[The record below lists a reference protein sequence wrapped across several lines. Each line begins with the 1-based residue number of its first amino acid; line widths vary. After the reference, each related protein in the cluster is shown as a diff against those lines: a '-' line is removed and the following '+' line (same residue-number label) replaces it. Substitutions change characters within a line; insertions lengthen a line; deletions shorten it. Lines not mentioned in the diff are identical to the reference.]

1 MELQPSTVFSRC
13 SATTKWISHQDH
25 NEKKDSW
32 IISYFLNWIWINREG
47 RSFLKTTLHPM
58 DWIFTIFV
66 LGANIWKK
74 KVCNH
79 LTCPGNTYFEY
90 SSFLSDNNKL
100 CLVSFCLF
108 HKLSN
113 NSNLPK
119 WIIAT
124 FSNSPMNL
132 FPEKKGIFVIPSTSS
147 SRSCII
153 VALSS
158 VTIHQYFFSGQPS
171 HQLSEKLHFFSCC
184 SYC

>member
-1 MELQPSTVFSRC
+1 MNKQRR
-13 SATTKWISHQDH
+13 Q
-25 NEKKDSW
+25 
-32 IISYFLNWIWINREG
+32 IISKNNTSSNGLNLYNLCI
-47 RSFLKTTLHPM
+47 RSQHL
-58 DWIFTIFV
+58 
-66 LGANIWKK
+66 KK